1 VKLVRVPGVHRPVS
15 DTWLLADAM
24 RREGLDGASVVD
36 LCTGT
41 GALAISASRAGA
53 DRVTA
58 IDLTRR
64 AVTCARINSRL
75 NGARVRVL
83 RGDLLAPVAG
93 ESFDMI
99 VSNPPYIP
107 AETDELPRHGP
118 TVPLDAGYDGRA
130 LLDRICR
137 EGPAHLRPGG
147 VILVVHSSI
156 CGTERTVEAFRG
168 AGLQADVVVD
178 KPGPLGPVMTA
189 RAAMLRER
197 GLLGEEDWE
206 QIVVVRGRLAERP
219 AGRERDRAPATG

>member
-1 VKLVRVPGVHRPVS
+1 VS

-24 RREGLDGASVVD
+24 RREGLEGVHVVD

-41 GALAISASRAGA
+41 GALAISAAQGGA
-53 DRVTA
+53 EAVTA

-64 AVTCARINSRL
+64 AVTCARINGRL
-75 NGARVRVL
+75 NRTRIRVR
-83 RGDLLAPVAG
+83 RGDLLTPVPG

-156 CGTERTVEAFRG
+156 CGTERTVEAFRQ
-168 AGLQADVVVD
+168 AGLEADVVVS

-197 GLLGEEDWE
+197 GLLGPEDWE
-206 QIVVVRGRLAERP
+206 QIVVVRGRLAERLVSP
-219 AGRERDRAPATG
+219 SSR